1 MPREDYS
8 GYSLVIGRFQ
18 PLHNG
23 HMDVLRRCSEESD
36 HLIVGIGSAQYSHDP
51 DNPFTAG
58 ERYMMLAN
66 SLRDEGIESFSIV
79 PIEDLNRYSVW
90 VAHVVS
96 MVPPFKRVYTNNPM
110 TRRLFEESGFEVR
123 RSPMYNR
130 DVYSGTEIRRR
141 MAQGQEWRSLVPKAV
156 AEVIDSID
164 GVGRMVDITGGAVG
178 APLRGRPSGIGSDG
192 EGRHDVL
199 RRILHRRDDRCRDD
213 RGARILLV
221 LPGKRGDV

>member
-1 MPREDYS
+1 MTRNDYS

-23 HMDVLRRCSEESD
+23 HMEVLRKCAEESD
-36 HLIVGIGSAQYSHDP
+36 HLIVGIGSAQISHDP

-58 ERYMMLAN
+58 ERYMMISE
-66 SLRDEGIESFSIV
+66 SLKDMGITDFSIV

-110 TRRLFEESGFEVR
+110 TRRLFQEAGYEVR

-130 DVYSGTEIRRR
+130 SVYSGTEVRRR
-141 MAQGQEWRSLVPKAV
+141 IAADEEWRSLVPCAV
-156 AEVIDSID
+156 SEIIDSID
-164 GVGRMVDITGGAVG
+164 GVGRIKDISGVSLG
-178 APLRGRPSGIGSDG
+178 APLRGRRPGLSSDR
-192 EGRHDVL
+192 EG
-199 RRILHRRDDRCRDD
+199 
-213 RGARILLV
+213 
-221 LPGKRGDV
+221 